1 MEQIVRTPKQLG
13 DALRRYRRSL
23 GLNQTEL
30 GARTKLR
37 QATISTVEAGES
49 GTQIGTLCDI
59 LAALNLELV
68 LRPRTTSSADA
79 IEDIF

>member
-13 DALRRYRRSL
+13 EALRRHRRKL
-23 GLNQTEL
+23 GLNQTDL

-37 QATISTVEAGES
+37 QATISTVETGEP
-49 GTQIGTLCDI
+49 GTQLGTLYDV

-68 LRPRTTSSADA
+68 LRPRTAASADE